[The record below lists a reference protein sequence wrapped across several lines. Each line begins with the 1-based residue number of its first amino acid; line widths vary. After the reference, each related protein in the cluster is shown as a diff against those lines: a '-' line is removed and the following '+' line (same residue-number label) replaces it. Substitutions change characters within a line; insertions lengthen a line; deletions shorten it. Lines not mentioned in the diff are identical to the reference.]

1 MLRQT
6 IPPAL
11 AGLLFVAATA
21 FGQTTT
27 TTATMPSP
35 QLPPIGLAAT
45 ESAQVNVANTA
56 LPSPAGGAE
65 PVCNGTIAFYG
76 GASDGGTVIGPVTG
90 FSLQSGQI
98 AWAALPYATTGAS
111 GSRTVIRVAITLS
124 PVNIMT
130 GAGPQVAPCTLTS
143 SLETYDTGTGVTHAS
158 VAGVTPPA
166 FVGVLQQVKTISH

>member
-11 AGLLFVAATA
+11 AGLLFIAAAA
-21 FGQTTT
+21 FAQTTT
-27 TTATMPSP
+27 TTAVMPSP

-45 ESAQVNVANTA
+45 ETAQVNVANTA

-76 GASDGGTVIGPVTG
+76 EGPLIIGPVTG
-90 FSLQSGQI
+90 FSVQSGSTTF
-98 AWAALPYATTGAS
+98 AALPYSLTGAS

-130 GAGPQVAPCTLTS
+130 AAGPQIAPCTLTS

-158 VAGVTPPA
+158 VAGVNPPA